1 VTFVAD
7 DLAAWLVGLLAD
19 RVRLRFTTLVLGT
32 EQQRALRPAA
42 TAAVEQVG
50 REVRPGDDKQAEHV
64 ALVINE
70 VFREPVAAT
79 PLAEHQTMLEALQAG
94 IAGQLAVLDDASLTG
109 QRQSSADVLGVP
121 GTVLAEKL
129 TDNLRREIMVC
140 GSRGGPLE
148 PLAAQLNHDVTHLQ
162 GQQTLDAVRQLRG
175 EILEALARP
184 DAGRPGDQS
193 RSQTPPDIALYVEQ
207 LFEDLGLDE
216 HEKAERRLNRLF
228 LHLSRDQ
235 QRATLQTIIRVA
247 TTTKDHTTQL
257 LAGNLLEAADRLD
270 PTLIKIEEV
279 EALSQCADSSVRC
292 NAAVLL
298 WQWAE
303 SCPGRVPIPLL
314 GKLALPSTEDWY
326 VHLAARAGAKQL
338 LLCRAVARVIFDR
351 MAASRDRNDRDWAVS
366 DLLAVAK
373 KAPRAVPLDLARK
386 LALEE
391 DTSVVGRATELL
403 RALDGIG
410 DDDRWNYYHSFGM

>member
-1 VTFVAD
+1 VAFVAD
-7 DLAAWLVGLLAD
+7 DLTAWLVALLAD
-19 RVRLRFTTLVLGT
+19 TGRKKLTTLVLGT
-32 EQQRALRPAA
+32 EQERALRSAA

-50 REVRPGDDKQAEHV
+50 KEVRPGDDEQAEHV
-64 ALVINE
+64 ALVISE
-70 VFREPVAAT
+70 VFREPVAAG

-109 QRQSSADVLGVP
+109 QCQSSADLLGVP

-129 TDNLRREIMVC
+129 TSNLVREIVVR

-148 PLAAQLNHDVTHLQ
+148 PLAGQLNHDVTHLQ
-162 GQQTLDAVRQLRG
+162 GQQIHDAVRQLRG
-175 EILEALARP
+175 EILEAVARLDAARP
-184 DAGRPGDQS
+184 GEQPHP
-193 RSQTPPDIALYVEQ
+193 QTPPDIALHVEQ

-216 HEKAERRLNRLF
+216 HEKAERRVNRLF

-235 QRATLQTIIRVA
+235 QRATLQAIIRVA

-270 PTLIKIEEV
+270 PMLIKIEQV
-279 EALSQCADSSVRC
+279 EALSQSADSSVRC

-303 SCPGRVPIPLL
+303 SSPGHVPIPLL

-326 VHLAARAGAKQL
+326 VHLAARAGAKRL
-338 LLCRAVARVIFDR
+338 LLCRAAARAIFDR

-373 KAPRAVPLDLARK
+373 KEPRAVPPDLARK
-386 LALEE
+386 LARDE
-391 DTSVVGRATELL
+391 DTSVAAQAAKLL

-410 DDDRWNYYHSFGM
+410 DDDRWDYYHPFGM